1 MKQINKVLVVNC
13 GSSSLKFRLFGMT
26 GERMLC
32 KGLVERIGLAGS
44 RLVYT
49 KTGCEKLVR
58 EVAMKDHVEAIR
70 QVVKVLCDPSCGV
83 VASLAEL
90 DAIGHRV
97 VHGGDRFAAPARV
110 TSAAKKLIAKCVPL
124 APLHNPANLQGIEAC
139 EKAAKGVPN
148 VAVFDTAFHQTMP
161 GCAYQYA
168 IPRKVARRYG
178 VRKYGFHGT
187 SHKFLTQAAAAWLGK
202 PAGRVNLVTCHLGN
216 GSSIAAVKG
225 GQCIDTTM
233 GLTPLA
239 GLVMGTRAG
248 DIDAGA
254 LFYLARQGFTVDQL
268 DRMLN
273 KESGFQGLTGAFGGD
288 TRDVVAKAA
297 KGDLD
302 AAEALEMFGH
312 RAALYVGGYNTLI
325 GGADAI
331 VMAGGIG
338 ENAAELRE
346 QIVRRLGALGVKL
359 DRKANRQVVGGRSG
373 VISTKDSKIPVVVIP
388 TDEELMIAR
397 ETLAV
402 LKGEGG
408 KG

>member
-1 MKQINKVLVVNC
+1 MKKVNKVLVVNC
-13 GSSSLKFRLFGMT
+13 GSSSLKFQLFDMK
-26 GERMLC
+26 GEKMLC
-32 KGLVERIGLAGS
+32 KGLVERIGIAGS

-49 KTGCEKLVR
+49 KTGCEKIVR
-58 EVAMKDHVEAIR
+58 ETPMKDHVEAIR
-70 QVVKVLCDPSCGV
+70 QVMAVLCDAACGV
-83 VASLAEL
+83 VKSLSEL

-97 VHGGDRFAAPARV
+97 VHGGDKFAAPAKV
-110 TSAAKKLIAKCVPL
+110 TTSVKKLIAKCAVL

-148 VAVFDTAFHQTMP
+148 VAIFDTAFHQTMP

-168 IPRKVARRYG
+168 IPRKVARKFG

-187 SHKFLTQAAAAWLGK
+187 SHKFLTQAAAAWLKK
-202 PAGRVNLVTCHLGN
+202 PLAKVNLVTCHLGN
-216 GSSIAAVKG
+216 GSSIAAVKN

-254 LFYLARQGFTVDQL
+254 LFYLAKQGFTVEQL
-268 DRMLN
+268 DKLLN

-288 TRDVVAKAA
+288 TRDVVAKAD
-297 KGDLD
+297 KGDID
-302 AAEALEMFGH
+302 AVEALEMFGH

-331 VMAGGIG
+331 IMAGGIG

-346 QIVRRLGALGVKL
+346 QIVKRLGALGVKL
-359 DRKANRQVVGGRSG
+359 DKKANTAIRGGKSG

-388 TDEELMIAR
+388 TNEELMIAR
-397 ETLAV
+397 ETKAV
-402 LKGEGG
+402 LGS
-408 KG
+408 

>member
-1 MKQINKVLVVNC
+1 MKQVNKVLVVNC
-13 GSSSLKFRLFGMT
+13 GSSSLKFQLFDMK
-26 GERMLC
+26 GEKMLC
-32 KGLVERIGLAGS
+32 KGLVERIGIAGS

-49 KTGCEKLVR
+49 KTGCEKIVR
-58 EVAMKDHVEAIR
+58 ETPMKDHVEAIR
-70 QVVKVLCDPSCGV
+70 QVMAVLCDAACGV
-83 VASLAEL
+83 VKSLSEL

-97 VHGGDRFAAPARV
+97 VHGGDKFAAPAKV
-110 TSAAKKLIAKCVPL
+110 TAAVKKLIAKCAVL

-148 VAVFDTAFHQTMP
+148 VAIFDTAFHQTMP

-168 IPRKVARRYG
+168 IPRKVARKFG

-187 SHKFLTQAAAAWLGK
+187 SHKFLTQAAAAWLKK
-202 PAGRVNLVTCHLGN
+202 PLAKVNLVTCHLGN
-216 GSSIAAVKG
+216 GSSIAAVKN

-254 LFYLARQGFTVDQL
+254 LFYLAKQGFTVEQL
-268 DRMLN
+268 DKLLN

-288 TRDVVAKAA
+288 TRDVVAKAE
-297 KGDLD
+297 KGDID
-302 AAEALEMFGH
+302 AVEALEMFGH

-325 GGADAI
+325 GGANAI
-331 VMAGGIG
+331 IMAGGIG

-346 QIVRRLGALGVKL
+346 QIVKRLGALGIKL
-359 DRKANRQVVGGRSG
+359 DKKANKAIRGGKSG

-388 TDEELMIAR
+388 TNEELMIAR
-397 ETLAV
+397 ETKAV
-402 LKGEGG
+402 LS
-408 KG
+408 